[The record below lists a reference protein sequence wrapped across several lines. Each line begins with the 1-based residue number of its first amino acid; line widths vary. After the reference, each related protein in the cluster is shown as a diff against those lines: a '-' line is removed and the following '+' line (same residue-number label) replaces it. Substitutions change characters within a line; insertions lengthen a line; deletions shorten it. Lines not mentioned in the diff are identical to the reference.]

1 MYPNPNIHIEL
12 ARARQAD
19 LLREARHDELAR
31 SVEQA
36 RPGLIARLRG
46 RFGERNA
53 KQPAARPAWQ
63 RG

>member
-1 MYPNPNIHIEL
+1 MYPNPNIHLEL

-19 LLREARHDELAR
+19 LLREARHQELVQ
-31 SVEQA
+31 SVAQT
-36 RPGLIARLRG
+36 RPGLIARIRA
-46 RFGERNA
+46 RFGEREA